1 MNSIDRRAI
10 ELEFDNAKFE
20 KNTKSTIKA
29 LNDLDSALELKHGTK
44 DLTEL
49 ERVGRTF
56 SLRNVED
63 NVDRIASSFTV
74 LGRTIFKIKD
84 QIASSFS
91 GMVFQ
96 AKRYADEYIGLLST
110 MSQANAGFAKYEK
123 KTSAVQAIRSA
134 LPDTDLETIT
144 KALEDLNRYTDETSY
159 DFTEM
164 VNTIGKFTANGVK
177 LEDAVEAMKGI
188 GNEAAKSGASIQE
201 ANRAMYNFAQALATG
216 SVKLI
221 DWKSI
226 ENANMATK
234 EFKEQIIDTAVELG
248 VLKKQGDKIRTK
260 KGTLVD
266 FTSFSTTLN
275 EGWFTSDVLTK
286 VLGKYA
292 DTTTEFGLA
301 AFHAA
306 QQAKTFTEAI
316 DAVKDAASTGW
327 MKTYELIFG
336 NLEEAIELFTNL
348 ANRLIEITDGVSEW
362 RNNLL
367 QGWRDLGGREDLIQG
382 LTDTFEA
389 LWNIVRIVGEGI
401 RDIFPET
408 TAEDLKR
415 FTESI
420 KNFGADLRKTFGI
433 KDGVIKVV
441 RSFREELNEEFEEL
455 NGTLRYG
462 ANGEEVKK
470 LQSRLKEL
478 GYDLGDAGV
487 DGIFGPKTEA
497 ALKKFQ
503 EEYGLAVDG
512 IYGKLSHTKLGEL
525 FEKRL
530 VRKFEESE
538 ITFSEYSTTMEKLRK
553 IFAGASAVVSMFG
566 KALGFV
572 WNVIKHVGRAL
583 SPLADVLLTVLSVFG
598 DWLTNLNT
606 MLDESGLFTD
616 WLETVSKWLEP
627 LSGWLKN
634 AGNSFL
640 RFFGFV
646 KTEEDANDE
655 TMTFAKL
662 IADIKQKLQ
671 DSGVFDR
678 FAAAIEKI
686 QGAFEKAKTALAGYF
701 ESAKQYFKEKF
712 LTKTDDEGNEV
723 VMSYADVLGNI
734 GSFLADAFIGFLD
747 IVSTVIEKIPDGV
760 TKIKDFFADLFGSFD
775 IPAGFEGILK
785 KVTDFFTGIWNAIA
799 AIFGGGESGSVSRKG
814 GKSTR
819 GIKEQNRPDKK
830 NLSQKFDF
838 LEWLANAWNNFI
850 SGAGQ
855 IFESIADF
863 VERHDIF
870 GKIVN
875 LLLAVQ
881 GFFTVKSILNLT
893 AVAKGVVKIG
903 KIFTKT
909 KLQEAKTKKWEA
921 IASTFKSIALVIGV
935 IAASIFILG
944 NMDSEKLMQGVQVV
958 GGILVAIG
966 LFMALARVLTL
977 GNGGVDALGSA
988 GSALK
993 GLAASIAV
1001 IVGAI
1006 WFLAKMD
1013 PQTLSDGTASL
1024 VTLAGGLLIFLG
1036 LVNGLTINMKGLKEV
1051 AIAVAILVGSVFVL
1065 GKLMND
1071 SQAVRGVLAIGG
1083 ILTLLGIFVIAINK
1097 FGGSSIKLKGLI
1109 GLALAID
1116 IMAAIVLYMGIM
1128 PDNVLK
1134 KGILALAGIGAI
1146 LAGLAAV
1153 FGSIGKNINVASVG
1167 IIAAALAGLMLVLQY
1182 VIKNIKDVD
1191 PRVMVAFGES
1201 LALGLGAIVAA
1212 CLVASNSKLGG
1223 GVKNMAS
1230 GAAGIVA
1237 ALDILIIDLAALVGI
1252 IGKIDSITEGGLTA
1266 SIERGGDTL
1275 SALANALTPLAGTI
1289 DALFLAAAG
1298 LSIWNAAS
1306 GAIPGIGKLKAI
1318 TGAAVTAA
1326 SLDILVG
1333 NLLLIVGGTGAL
1345 SQIEKLGLV
1354 EKLETAKTTFE
1365 KLSDAIVPFTENLNG
1380 LGAVTGG
1387 FLAASPFVGFAA
1399 GQTVLGSLSI
1409 SASLG
1414 IIVGS
1419 LEAIV
1424 GVNGWLNEITNGGLV
1439 DALNSGATVM
1449 ESLGK
1454 ALGSFAGGI
1463 KAGFASSSYSG
1474 YATDLTNFGEAFGA
1488 LRDNI
1493 GGVATLEDGLQ
1504 ADIEAAQAITDK
1516 IHGYFLHLE
1525 FYPIDYSALSEYA
1538 TAPRQISTD
1547 MKAFGE
1553 AIVQFR
1559 VGVSKLSTSETID
1572 ADVDKAF
1579 AVTDSVKRFFD
1590 EITGK
1595 MPTGDNLVTYTNQL
1609 SSLFTNVDIFG
1620 TTVGDLS
1627 SRLSGVSESGIEA
1640 NTTSGLEAMTAIGA
1654 FFEGVSEL
1662 KIDPEKP
1669 GWKKFFEGDN
1679 TTGSFFTQTEAL
1691 GRSIQAISSSFADL
1705 SGSKLIANTVVAT
1718 ASMKKLGKLIEWI
1731 STDSSMQWLLEV
1743 GDNSP
1748 VVKFSE
1754 QMTKLGSGVS
1764 DFKIWTADFNVEH
1777 AQGVANVIKSI
1788 AESLSLIGGNE
1799 NSSASILVGAINTLT
1814 GSINDFNTV
1823 GYMIDQQLSAG
1834 MTGNVDMVSTAASA
1848 LKKAITDALT
1858 LTEEDVANCL
1868 TITPVLD
1875 MSMVDAGL
1883 RSFSGRHI
1891 SVGAMARGVQ
1901 RSVGNAEQSQ
1911 SNNVTNNNEFNA
1923 SSSVNVTGNT
1933 FEIKKED
1940 DINALANKIAALM
1953 YQQQRSLGSS
1963 IFTRFG

>member
-110 MSQANAGFAKYEK
+110 MSQASAGFAKYEK
-123 KTSAVQAIRSA
+123 KTSAVQAIKSA
-134 LPDTDLETIT
+134 LPDTNLETIT
-144 KALEDLNRYTDETSY
+144 KALEDLNKYTDETSY

-389 LWNIVRIVGEGI
+389 LWNIIRIVGEGI

-408 TAEDLKR
+408 TAEDLKH
-415 FTESI
+415 FTEKI

-503 EEYGLAVDG
+503 EEYGLAIDG
-512 IYGKLSHTKLGEL
+512 VYGKLSHTKLGEL

-627 LSGWLKN
+627 LSGWLRN

-640 RFFGFV
+640 HFFGFV

-760 TKIKDFFADLFGSFD
+760 TKIKDFFTDLFGSFD
-775 IPAGFEGILK
+775 IPAGFEGVLK

-799 AIFGGGESGSVSRKG
+799 AIFGGGESGSASRKG

-838 LEWLANAWNNFI
+838 LEWLANAWNSFI
-850 SGAGQ
+850 SGAGR
-855 IFESIADF
+855 IFESVADF
-863 VERHDIF
+863 VERHGIVE
-870 GKIVN
+870 KITGSRLHMYV
-875 LLLAVQ
+875 VSDRP
-881 GFFTVKSILNLT
+881 VRRKSN
-893 AVAKGVVKIG
+893 
-903 KIFTKT
+903 
-909 KLQEAKTKKWEA
+909 
-921 IASTFKSIALVIGV
+921 
-935 IAASIFILG
+935 
-944 NMDSEKLMQGVQVV
+944 
-958 GGILVAIG
+958 IG
-966 LFMALARVLTL
+966 L
-977 GNGGVDALGSA
+977 N
-988 GSALK
+988 
-993 GLAASIAV
+993 
-1001 IVGAI
+1001 
-1006 WFLAKMD
+1006 W
-1013 PQTLSDGTASL
+1013 
-1024 VTLAGGLLIFLG
+1024 
-1036 LVNGLTINMKGLKEV
+1036 
-1051 AIAVAILVGSVFVL
+1051 
-1065 GKLMND
+1065 
-1071 SQAVRGVLAIGG
+1071 IG
-1083 ILTLLGIFVIAINK
+1083 
-1097 FGGSSIKLKGLI
+1097 
-1109 GLALAID
+1109 
-1116 IMAAIVLYMGIM
+1116 
-1128 PDNVLK
+1128 
-1134 KGILALAGIGAI
+1134 
-1146 LAGLAAV
+1146 
-1153 FGSIGKNINVASVG
+1153 
-1167 IIAAALAGLMLVLQY
+1167 
-1182 VIKNIKDVD
+1182 
-1191 PRVMVAFGES
+1191 
-1201 LALGLGAIVAA
+1201 
-1212 CLVASNSKLGG
+1212 
-1223 GVKNMAS
+1223 
-1230 GAAGIVA
+1230 
-1237 ALDILIIDLAALVGI
+1237 
-1252 IGKIDSITEGGLTA
+1252 
-1266 SIERGGDTL
+1266 
-1275 SALANALTPLAGTI
+1275 
-1289 DALFLAAAG
+1289 
-1298 LSIWNAAS
+1298 
-1306 GAIPGIGKLKAI
+1306 
-1318 TGAAVTAA
+1318 
-1326 SLDILVG
+1326 
-1333 NLLLIVGGTGAL
+1333 
-1345 SQIEKLGLV
+1345 
-1354 EKLETAKTTFE
+1354 
-1365 KLSDAIVPFTENLNG
+1365 
-1380 LGAVTGG
+1380 
-1387 FLAASPFVGFAA
+1387 
-1399 GQTVLGSLSI
+1399 
-1409 SASLG
+1409 
-1414 IIVGS
+1414 
-1419 LEAIV
+1419 
-1424 GVNGWLNEITNGGLV
+1424 
-1439 DALNSGATVM
+1439 
-1449 ESLGK
+1449 
-1454 ALGSFAGGI
+1454 
-1463 KAGFASSSYSG
+1463 
-1474 YATDLTNFGEAFGA
+1474 
-1488 LRDNI
+1488 
-1493 GGVATLEDGLQ
+1493 
-1504 ADIEAAQAITDK
+1504 
-1516 IHGYFLHLE
+1516 
-1525 FYPIDYSALSEYA
+1525 
-1538 TAPRQISTD
+1538 
-1547 MKAFGE
+1547 
-1553 AIVQFR
+1553 
-1559 VGVSKLSTSETID
+1559 
-1572 ADVDKAF
+1572 
-1579 AVTDSVKRFFD
+1579 
-1590 EITGK
+1590 
-1595 MPTGDNLVTYTNQL
+1595 
-1609 SSLFTNVDIFG
+1609 
-1620 TTVGDLS
+1620 
-1627 SRLSGVSESGIEA
+1627 
-1640 NTTSGLEAMTAIGA
+1640 
-1654 FFEGVSEL
+1654 
-1662 KIDPEKP
+1662 
-1669 GWKKFFEGDN
+1669 
-1679 TTGSFFTQTEAL
+1679 
-1691 GRSIQAISSSFADL
+1691 
-1705 SGSKLIANTVVAT
+1705 
-1718 ASMKKLGKLIEWI
+1718 
-1731 STDSSMQWLLEV
+1731 QW
-1743 GDNSP
+1743 
-1748 VVKFSE
+1748 
-1754 QMTKLGSGVS
+1754 
-1764 DFKIWTADFNVEH
+1764 H
-1777 AQGVANVIKSI
+1777 
-1788 AESLSLIGGNE
+1788 
-1799 NSSASILVGAINTLT
+1799 
-1814 GSINDFNTV
+1814 
-1823 GYMIDQQLSAG
+1823 
-1834 MTGNVDMVSTAASA
+1834 
-1848 LKKAITDALT
+1848 
-1858 LTEEDVANCL
+1858 C
-1868 TITPVLD
+1868 
-1875 MSMVDAGL
+1875 
-1883 RSFSGRHI
+1883 
-1891 SVGAMARGVQ
+1891 Q
-1901 RSVGNAEQSQ
+1901 RWQC
-1911 SNNVTNNNEFNA
+1911 FC
-1923 SSSVNVTGNT
+1923 
-1933 FEIKKED
+1933 
-1940 DINALANKIAALM
+1940 
-1953 YQQQRSLGSS
+1953 
-1963 IFTRFG
+1963 

>member
-110 MSQANAGFAKYEK
+110 MSQASAGFAKYEK
-123 KTSAVQAIRSA
+123 KTSAVQAIKSA
-134 LPDTDLETIT
+134 LPDTNLETIT
-144 KALEDLNRYTDETSY
+144 KALEDLNKYTDETSY

-286 VLGKYA
+286 VLKKYA

-348 ANRLIEITDGVSEW
+348 ANRLIDITDGISEW

-389 LWNIVRIVGEGI
+389 LWNIIRIVGEGI
-401 RDIFPET
+401 REIFPET

-415 FTESI
+415 FTEKI

-441 RSFREELNEEFEEL
+441 SSFQEELHEEFEEL

-470 LQSRLKEL
+470 LQARLKEL

-572 WNVIKHVGRAL
+572 WNVVKHVGRAL

-627 LSGWLKN
+627 LSGWLRN

-686 QGAFEKAKTALAGYF
+686 RGAFEKAKTALAGYF
-701 ESAKQYFKEKF
+701 ESARQYFKEKF

-723 VMSYADVLGNI
+723 VMSYADVLSNI
-734 GSFLADAFIGFLD
+734 GSFLADTFIGFLD
-747 IVSTVIEKIPDGV
+747 IVSTVVEKIPDGV
-760 TKIKDFFADLFGSFD
+760 TKIKDFFAELFGSFD
-775 IPAGFEGILK
+775 IPAGFEGVLK

-799 AIFGGGESGSVSRKG
+799 AIFGGGESGSASRKG
-814 GKSTR
+814 GKPTR

-838 LEWLANAWNNFI
+838 LEWLANAWNSFI

-935 IAASIFILG
+935 IAASIYILG
-944 NMDSEKLMQGVQVV
+944 NMDSEKLMQGVKVV

-966 LFMALARVLTL
+966 LFTALARVLTL
-977 GNGGVDALGSA
+977 GNSGVEALGSV
-988 GSALK
+988 GSTLK

-1013 PQTLSDGTASL
+1013 PKTLSDGTTSL

-1051 AIAVAILVGSVFVL
+1051 AIAVAILVGSIFVL

-1083 ILTLLGIFVIAINK
+1083 ILTLLGTFVIAINK

-1109 GLALAID
+1109 TLALAID
-1116 IMAAIVLYMGIM
+1116 ILAAIVLYMGIM

-1134 KGILALAGIGAI
+1134 KGILALAGIGVI
-1146 LAGLAAV
+1146 LSGLAAV

-1212 CLVASNSKLGG
+1212 CLVAGNNKIGG
-1223 GVKNMAS
+1223 IKNMAG
-1230 GAAGIVA
+1230 GAAGIAV
-1237 ALDILIIDLAALVGI
+1237 ALDILIGDLVALVGV
-1252 IGKIDSITEGGLTA
+1252 IGTIDTVTEGGLVSA
-1266 SIERGGDTL
+1266 IESGGEVL
-1275 SALANALTPLAGTI
+1275 AALAE
-1289 DALFLAAAG
+1289 
-1298 LSIWNAAS
+1298 
-1306 GAIPGIGKLKAI
+1306 AIK
-1318 TGAAVTAA
+1318 
-1326 SLDILVG
+1326 
-1333 NLLLIVGGTGAL
+1333 
-1345 SQIEKLGLV
+1345 
-1354 EKLETAKTTFE
+1354 
-1365 KLSDAIVPFTENLNG
+1365 PFTENVNG
-1380 LGAVTGG
+1380 LGTVTAGL
-1387 FLAASPFVGFAA
+1387 LAASAAAGFAA
-1399 GQTVLGSLSI
+1399 GQTFLGSLAI
-1409 SASLG
+1409 S
-1414 IIVGS
+1414 GS
-1419 LEAIV
+1419 LDVIVLNLEALV
-1424 GVNGWLNEITNGGLV
+1424 GVNGWINQITQGGLV
-1439 DALNSGATVM
+1439 DALNEGATVM

-1454 ALGSFAGGI
+1454 AIGSFAGGI
-1463 KAGFASSSYSG
+1463 EAGFTNTAYS
-1474 YATDLTNFGEAFGA
+1474 TDLENFGKAFEELETG
-1488 LRDNI
+1488 I
-1493 GGVATLEDGLQ
+1493 SGVASHKDALI
-1504 ADIEAAQAITDK
+1504 ADIEVAKEVSDMV
-1516 IHGYFLHLE
+1516 HDYFLHLE
-1525 FYPIDYSALSEYA
+1525 FYPINFGALEQYQ
-1538 TAPRQISTD
+1538 TAPRQLSTD
-1547 MKAFGE
+1547 MGAFGE
-1553 AIVQFR
+1553 AIGIFTTNVEGLASKEELETDVQ
-1559 VGVSKLSTSETID
+1559 
-1572 ADVDKAF
+1572 KAF
-1579 AVTDSVKRFFD
+1579 DVTDIVKSFFD
-1590 EITGK
+1590 DIASRS
-1595 MPTGDNLVTYTNQL
+1595 PTGDNLIQYTSQLESLFGNVEQFGTSINTL
-1609 SSLFTNVDIFG
+1609 SSNLGGI
-1620 TTVGDLS
+1620 
-1627 SRLSGVSESGIEA
+1627 SESGIEA
-1640 NTTSGLEAMTAIGA
+1640 NTGSGIAAMEAI
-1654 FFEGVSEL
+1654 
-1662 KIDPEKP
+1662 
-1669 GWKKFFEGDN
+1669 
-1679 TTGSFFTQTEAL
+1679 GSFFEKVSKLDIDTENPGWVKFFVGENTTDSFFDQVETMGL
-1691 GRSIQAISSSFADL
+1691 SIQSISESFSGL
-1705 SGSKLIANTVVAT
+1705 SASKVLANTNVAI
-1718 ASMKKLGKLIEWI
+1718 AVMKQIGKLLTWI
-1731 STDSSMQWLLEV
+1731 TTDDSMSWLGGESYFST
-1743 GDNSP
+1743 
-1748 VVKFSE
+1748 VVKFAD
-1754 QMTKLGSGVS
+1754 QMTQVGTAVS
-1764 DFKIWTADFNVEH
+1764 NFATFTNGIDV
-1777 AQGVANVIKSI
+1777 AQASSVAGVIKSI
-1788 AESLSLIGGNE
+1788 AESLSLISGNE
-1799 NSSASILVGAINTLT
+1799 NASASILVGAIETLS
-1814 GSINDFNTV
+1814 GSLNDFNNV
-1823 GYMIDQQLSAG
+1823 GYLITQQIASG
-1834 MTGNVDMVSTAASA
+1834 MTGNVDVVSTAART
-1848 LKKAITDALT
+1848 LKKAITDALS
-1858 LTEEDVANCL
+1858 LTEDDIANCL

-1875 MSMVDAGL
+1875 MSNINAGVKAL
-1883 RSFSGRHI
+1883 GGRHI
-1891 SVGAMARGVQ
+1891 SVGAMAKGAQKSIGYAEASGSQNGGVM
-1901 RSVGNAEQSQ
+1901 
-1911 SNNVTNNNEFNA
+1911 NNEIDN
-1923 SSSVNVTGNT
+1923 SSTVNVTGNT

-1940 DINALANKIAALM
+1940 DINSLANRIAALVN
-1953 YQQQRSLGSS
+1953 QQQRSLGSS
-1963 IFTRFG
+1963 ILSRFASRK